1 MKKARADGSDDA
13 KAFIDREAANEFA
26 ALREMKVILKELK
39 DKVELEDTLNMEV
52 AIFDLR
58 ARRERHHSR
67 DDAAAGNS
75 IQKEHTAWRRLG
87 WYTRKSHASSQ

>member
-1 MKKARADGSDDA
+1 MKKARDDGSDDA

-52 AIFDLR
+52 AIFDYEKL
-58 ARRERHHSR
+58 HGYKLSTSKVQ
-67 DDAAAGNS
+67 DFPKDAY
-75 IQKEHTAWRRLG
+75 K
-87 WYTRKSHASSQ
+87 K